1 MDVHPPQNGNTN
13 RPKKLSQTF
22 SYEFYLIP
30 ITHPKIPVK
39 ISKIAKH
46 VLIFHPSVG
55 PIGLNPSQQPQ
66 HQQHRRT
73 IASVAAPASRASCSA
88 STASCA
94 ESTAPKSRYWFLLVM
109 CMLHLPYIIC
119 IYIHIIY
126 IYTIIHIYIYMYIY
140 IEGGS

>member
-22 SYEFYLIP
+22 SCEFYLIP
-30 ITHPKIPVK
+30 ITHPKIPVNYR
-39 ISKIAKH
+39 KIAKH

-66 HQQHRRT
+66 QHQQHRRT
-73 IASVAAPASRASCSA
+73 IASVAAPASPRALCSA

-94 ESTAPKSRYWFLLVM
+94 EWTAPNRSLGIDFFW
-109 CMLHLPYIIC
+109 
-119 IYIHIIY
+119 
-126 IYTIIHIYIYMYIY
+126 
-140 IEGGS
+140 